1 MTVQEKLESLAF
13 SETERALIR
22 KWMNETPRR
31 PWSRLHLQPKYEYTL
46 DLTVRKAE
54 AAR

>member
-1 MTVQEKLESLAF
+1 MTVQEKLESLVF

-22 KWMNETPRR
+22 KWMNETPS
-31 PWSRLHLQPKYEYTL
+31 PSRMRLRSRPKYEYAL